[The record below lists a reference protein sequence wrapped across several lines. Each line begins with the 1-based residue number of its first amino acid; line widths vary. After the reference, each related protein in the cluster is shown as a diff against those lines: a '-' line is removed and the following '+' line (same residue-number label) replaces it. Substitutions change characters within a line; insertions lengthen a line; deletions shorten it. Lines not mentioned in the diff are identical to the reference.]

1 MITSSLRREGNPR
14 DRVSRAIPPC
24 QAMALIL
31 KEVVMRSRRCRL
43 AILAGLVLAGLAG
56 AFSAEAYPP
65 GVGILAKNRSCA
77 SCHAN
82 NGPWADDARTVID
95 VLDAKTKQSLRGSD
109 GTVSIAVTRGASRTV
124 LTVIGRTAAER
135 TPPRRNAWLYVDPS
149 QIETS
154 ALSKFAPG
162 WDVNLPMSCRFVGDR
177 LEGYEGAH
185 LTVLPMTLRPSDAA
199 RDAELE
205 LQVML
210 TGGEAVKGKGQEGLI
225 SNLFVRK
232 VILKVVEP

>member
-1 MITSSLRREGNPR
+1 MRIRCHRF
-14 DRVSRAIPPC
+14 
-24 QAMALIL
+24 LIL
-31 KEVVMRSRRCRL
+31 ASV
-43 AILAGLVLAGLAG
+43 VLAGLTTAL
-56 AFSAEAYPP
+56 SAAAYPP

-77 SCHAN
+77 SCHVS
-82 NGPWADDARTVID
+82 NGPWGDESRTVID
-95 VLDAKTKQSLRGSD
+95 VLDAKTKQSLRGPD
-109 GTVSIAVTRGASRTV
+109 GAITIAVARGASRTV
-124 LTVIGRTAAER
+124 LTVIGRTASDK

-162 WDVNLPMSCRFVGDR
+162 WDVNLPMSCRIVGDR
-177 LEGYEGAH
+177 LEGYDGAH
-185 LTVLPMTLRPSDAA
+185 LTVLPMTVRPSDAA

-210 TGGEAVKGKGQEGLI
+210 TAGEAVKGKGQEGLI

-232 VILKVVEP
+232 VLLKVSEL